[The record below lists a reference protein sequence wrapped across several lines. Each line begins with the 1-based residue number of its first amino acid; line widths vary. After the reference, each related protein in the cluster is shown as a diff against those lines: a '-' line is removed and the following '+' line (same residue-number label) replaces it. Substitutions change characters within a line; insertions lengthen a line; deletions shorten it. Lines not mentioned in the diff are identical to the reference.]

1 MYLGDDG
8 GVDGTT
14 CGDVSV
20 DRSGDEAV
28 RVSVN
33 RDNSGRDGGNGG
45 DVDVDCGDDE
55 DGDRNVDGGSG
66 GDDDGGDVCED
77 IVDVVGDGGDDGGTD
92 LYFLRNKIKD
102 SEGAEKVHGCLLLL
116 HGWNACK
123 NKKAYSS
130 LKTFLAK
137 SVRPVCNCLK
147 NHHNGNVELFITH
160 HNLSSIHNFYLK
172 CKGNGTTCSNV

>member
-1 MYLGDDG
+1 M
-8 GVDGTT
+8 
-14 CGDVSV
+14 
-20 DRSGDEAV
+20 
-28 RVSVN
+28 SVN

-45 DVDVDCGDDE
+45 DVDVDCGIDGGGDE

-77 IVDVVGDGGDDGGTD
+77 IVDVVGDGGTD
-92 LYFLRNKIKD
+92 LLFLRNKIKN

-116 HGWNACK
+116 HGWNACN
-123 NKKAYSS
+123 NKKAYPS